1 MAIGRHR
8 PSLEHFLNYLRIIF
22 QLKLMSNMPNLGFLS
37 YKYKFQADKATNEL
51 TKKNAS
57 VFLVV
62 GIFRSN
68 CTATCYPCFMYVHQL
83 VIEKS
88 VFKKN

>member
-22 QLKLMSNMPNLGFLS
+22 QLKLLSNMPNLRFLS

-51 TKKNAS
+51 TKKTLPFFLWLEFSVVIAQQRAILAS
-57 VFLVV
+57 CMF
-62 GIFRSN
+62 IN
-68 CTATCYPCFMYVHQL
+68 
-83 VIEKS
+83 
-88 VFKKN
+88 